1 MALKDEL
8 DTAVKAIFK
17 SSWTERDG
25 TVVPD
30 EDTVKLTN
38 DAVKLTGT
46 VLYADMADSTKM
58 VDNSTAQR
66 SAESYK
72 AFLHCAAKIIR
83 AEGGSITAYD
93 GDRIMAVFLGDSK
106 NTTAV
111 KAAMKIRWASL
122 NLVNPAK
129 KAQYPT
135 DGYSVAQSIGI
146 DTSPLFVANTGVRG
160 AKDLVWVG
168 RAANHAAKLAAL
180 EAGYVWISSDVYK
193 VLADEA
199 KYQGATKDGTNMWQA
214 MTWTAFGSKQIYRS
228 SFTWPIS

>member
-1 MALKDEL
+1 MSLKSEL
-8 DTAVKAIFK
+8 DEAVKGIFQAT
-17 SSWTERDG
+17 WTTRDG

-30 EDTVKLTN
+30 ADTVKLTN

-58 VDNSTAQR
+58 VDNSTSQR

-83 AEGGSITAYD
+83 AEGGNIAAYD

-106 NTTAV
+106 NSDAV
-111 KAAMKIRWASL
+111 RAAMKIRFASIAII
-122 NLVNPAK
+122 NPAK
-129 KAQYPT
+129 EVQYEKDP
-135 DGYSVAQSIGI
+135 YPILQAIGI

-168 RAANHAAKLAAL
+168 RAANHAAKLATL
-180 EAGYVWISSDVYK
+180 PESYVYISADVYGRLNEK
-193 VLADEA
+193 S
-199 KYQGATKDGTNMWQA
+199 KFSDGVDMWEA
-214 MTWTAFGSKQIYRS
+214 MTWAAFDSRRIYRS
-228 SFTWPIS
+228 NYYWKFD